1 MEPRGSIRIQPT
13 LQGLPCDLLALAW
26 IGMVFARVS
35 FAPMSRL
42 CATDHIQKKGHV
54 WIVHTSVSQNNTK
67 TRALRPENEHRGAEG
82 VGLAISDTVLVS
94 SWLFFVTRWFVLFQG
109 THRRVA
115 LPAPRLPI

>member
-1 MEPRGSIRIQPT
+1 
-13 LQGLPCDLLALAW
+13 
-26 IGMVFARVS
+26 MVFARVS

-94 SWLFFVTRWFVLFQG
+94 RTRA
-109 THRRVA
+109 A
-115 LPAPRLPI
+115 LVGDGFRQNRKAMTIQVPGSSS